1 MFYFYLEE
9 SNYDII
15 KNVTR
20 FSKFFVCLFNFFL
33 RKRIEISIFVLF
45 ARVIKMWKVAPTWLA
60 QQNVEIILFWQH
72 GHCKMDFYL
81 FLQMLICS
89 TSNTTLKVV
98 MSNTRGQG
106 KDSLKHQPPI
116 NKKLL
121 LKVLH
126 LVLQV
131 YWKELKLQWMCGKSH
146 VSSATNLNIWGTLK
160 DIVLVK

>member
-1 MFYFYLEE
+1 ML
-9 SNYDII
+9 
-15 KNVTR
+15 
-20 FSKFFVCLFNFFL
+20 NFFL
-33 RKRIEISIFVLF
+33 RKRIEISIFLLF

-60 QQNVEIILFWQH
+60 QQKVQIILFWQH
-72 GHCKMDFYL
+72 GHCKMDFYVFTDADL
-81 FLQMLICS
+81 LNI
-89 TSNTTLKVV
+89 KYHV
-98 MSNTRGQG
+98 NTRGQG

-131 YWKELKLQWMCGKSH
+131 YWKKLKLQWMCGKSH